1 MTQAQTTQLKTKED
15 IDKEIE
21 KNEAQ
26 VQAMVQKR
34 NTLLMSLGDS
44 TTNSNKSDTTPEDN
58 PLALYLKSLQNDK
71 SEMSEA
77 QKLPNPLADIFVDSD
92 VLQDLSAAHINSMD
106 VDAAQKTNV
115 SHANEAYDP
124 EDAAVS
130 VLTDVSG
137 SLGEKRK
144 RQGVK
149 KGNIASTDQAIA
161 SITEILKQHEITFA
175 DILLYVYPNI
185 KESGVYLFIDVDKNI
200 HVGPDSQHLSCSR
213 DFVSSTNI
221 EK

>member
-1 MTQAQTTQLKTKED
+1 MNQAQTTQLKTKED

-21 KNEAQ
+21 KNQAQ

-34 NTLLMSLGDS
+34 NTLLMSVGDS
-44 TTNSNKSDTTPEDN
+44 TTDSNKSDTTSN
-58 PLALYLKSLQNDK
+58 LKSMHNDK
-71 SEMSEA
+71 SEMSEE
-77 QKLPNPLADIFVDSD
+77 KRIPNPLAGIFVDSD
-92 VLQDLSAAHINSMD
+92 VLQDLSAAHMNSMA
-106 VDAAQKTNV
+106 VDAEQKTNV

-137 SLGEKRK
+137 SLGEKRN

-149 KGNIASTDQAIA
+149 KGNIGSTDQAIVG
-161 SITEILKQHEITFA
+161 ITEILKQHEITFA
-175 DILLYVYPNI
+175 DILLHVYPNI
-185 KESGVYLFIDVDKNI
+185 KELGVYLYIDADKNI

-213 DFVSSTNI
+213 DFVSSTNT

>member
-21 KNEAQ
+21 KNQAQ

-44 TTNSNKSDTTPEDN
+44 ATDSNKSDTTSE
-58 PLALYLKSLQNDK
+58 PLASYLKSLQNDK
-71 SEMSEA
+71 SEMSEE
-77 QKLPNPLADIFVDSD
+77 KRVPNPLAGIFVDSD
-92 VLQDLSAAHINSMD
+92 VLQDLSAAHMNSMA
-106 VDAAQKTNV
+106 VDAEQKTNV

-137 SLGEKRK
+137 SLGEKRN

-149 KGNIASTDQAIA
+149 KGNIDSTDQAIVG
-161 SITEILKQHEITFA
+161 ITEILKQHEITFA
-175 DILLYVYPNI
+175 DILLHVYPNI
-185 KESGVYLFIDVDKNI
+185 KELGVYLYIDADKII
-200 HVGPDSQHLSCSR
+200 HVGSDSQHLSRSH
-213 DFVSSTNI
+213 DLVSSTNT